1 MFLQLLSLIV
11 MSLTAPAV
19 PAGAQDVPAAAV
31 QQDKPEDTIV
41 VKGEK
46 DPKKK
51 VICRGAVATGSL
63 FRKQTCMT
71 QADWQARD
79 EKDKENA
86 KAIQDEQARRRATQ
100 QLICAARNMV
110 C

>member
-1 MFLQLLSLIV
+1 MRLQLLSLLVI
-11 MSLTAPAV
+11 SLAVPAV
-19 PAGAQDVPAAAV
+19 PAGAQDVPATAV

-63 FRKQTCMT
+63 FRKQTCLT

-79 EKDKENA
+79 EKDKEDA
-86 KAIQDEQARRRATQ
+86 KAMQDEHARRRATQ
-100 QLICAARNMV
+100 QVICAARNTV